1 MENAVVPKLNIL
13 ILSTSPNSDA
23 TQQFKKSAIKR
34 GHNPTVKH
42 PSDLY
47 LFVSDSESGYDR
59 VYDGSG
65 ETAERIKANTIDAIL
80 PRIHSNVNY
89 GIAIVR
95 HFNQNLDIYST
106 QSASGIRAASNKWET
121 HQKLSIEGVKT
132 PKTIF
137 AANPKHIRF
146 LIDKVG
152 GLPAISKTIRGS
164 LGLGVMILKDE
175 EQTNCTLETL
185 YKAQVET
192 LLQTYIDGNAKDI
205 RAIVCGNEVIAAM
218 ERTAA
223 KGEFRANVSRKG
235 TGKKITLSAEDEQ
248 LCVNA
253 AKAVNLE
260 VCGVDLIKD
269 PEGVSYILEVNAAF
283 GMHVAE
289 VTGIDV
295 AGKIIEHIE
304 KNYKRKSSP
313 PAENNTSGA
322 SSNPLPITADKPL
335 RKRIMNTLKPIQKE
349 IPPAKETAARNRQQ
363 VYESFMAKQPSTDL
377 LIEAGKLYA
386 DEHIPLS
393 DFETEIIK
401 LEKQIVTRERPGFTA
416 KTRQEALDILMLS
429 DAPMYLKTTAVD
441 RLNATWLT
449 DAQYIEEIRQQL
461 NTRPWE

>member
-1 MENAVVPKLNIL
+1 MENAVAPKLNIL

-106 QSASGIRAASNKWET
+106 QTASGIRAASNKWET

-132 PKTIF
+132 PKTVF

-152 GLPAISKTIRGS
+152 GLPAIAKTIRGS
-164 LGLGVMILKDE
+164 LGLGVMLLE
-175 EQTNCTLETL
+175 TPNAANTTLETL
-185 YKAQVET
+185 YKSQVET
-192 LLQTYIDGNAKDI
+192 LLQTYIDGNSRDI

-218 ERTAA
+218 ERIAPVND
-223 KGEFRANVSRKG
+223 FRTNISRHG
-235 TGKKITLSAEDEQ
+235 IGRKITLSKEDEQ

-269 PEGVSYILEVNAAF
+269 PENVSYILEVNAAF

-349 IPPAKETAARNRQQ
+349 IPPAKETAARKQ
-363 VYESFMAKQPSTDL
+363 VIYESFIALNPATDL
-377 LIEAGKLYA
+377 VIEAGKLYA

-393 DFETEIIK
+393 DFETEMKK
-401 LEKQIVTRERPGFTA
+401 LEKQIVIKERPGFTA
-416 KTRQEALDILMLS
+416 RTRQEALDILMLS

-441 RLNATWLT
+441 RLNATWLS